1 MPRGEADMLQTSL
14 DMASAASKQP
24 HLLQPFVAA
33 QQLAVSGQLLA

>member
-14 DMASAASKQP
+14 DMVNAASMQP

-33 QQLAVSGQLLA
+33 QQRAVSGQLLA